1 MSISQRILAALGA
14 INIIG
19 VIALFLLLGELGKDS
34 QLLQAGLL
42 IAGVLVITVLQA
54 VLLNRLLLPLQN
66 LRRTM
71 QRLGAGGADL
81 TTRLPE
87 TGGEDFVDIA
97 RGFNSFATVL
107 QGTFREVQ
115 RDMEG
120 LSLGLRELTTVTG
133 QLVKDSHTQSD
144 FAAASAAAVEEIT
157 VSITHIADNAN
168 DVDSVVA
175 ETQELS
181 GVSAASVQRVS
192 DEVAQMSNA
201 IHALGDTMN
210 ELGKRSQEIGS
221 IVGVIQDIAEQ
232 TNLLA
237 LNAAIEA
244 ARAGEQGRG
253 FAVVADEVRKL
264 AERSAKATVE
274 ITQRITSVSNETQ
287 QAVATMGAT
296 AQSVSGSAER
306 AEEARRHMLD
316 IGSRMQHVYS
326 AVREIAES
334 TREQTA
340 ASTTMAR
347 SAEQINAMSQSSDS
361 ALQQAKRALEQLDVR
376 ARELMEAVG
385 KFRLEDIVVLHSWF
399 AASGF
404 RAVADIK
411 ARLNKIGHH
420 WSDTHSG
427 KDVPGMLKKAVEE
440 GNLPTAAAIG
450 GVKIQNWAGKGVLA
464 NLDNLA
470 AEQRWAQIL
479 PPVLDDMMHADGHY
493 VAVPLGVARVN
504 VLWVNANL
512 MRRINVNRPPSTWDE
527 FFNICERLL
536 QAGITPLAH
545 SEVKWQ
551 VATLF
556 EAVSLGLNGASWY
569 MAAFSKLDQT
579 ALAGAQTI
587 RALETFRRL
596 KPYCTPDPVGREW
609 NLATADI
616 INGRAAMQLMGDWV
630 KGEFDTAGKAP
641 GTDYLFWAAPTQ
653 AGEYSFAADTL
664 TMYRQ
669 DDPVRHIA
677 QRDFAELLMSHEG
690 QIAYNKHKGSIPART
705 DIDHNQLDAYG
716 RDSAKDFVQAAGK
729 NVLVPSWAHNMAV
742 QDDMKKALIEVV
754 YEFWHNDSMS
764 AASAA
769 AKLAATGARR

>member
-1 MSISQRILAALGA
+1 MSVSKRVLAAIGLINVLG
-14 INIIG
+14 I
-19 VIALFLLLGELGKDS
+19 V
-34 QLLQAGLL
+34 
-42 IAGVLVITVLQA
+42 VLVLLVNQLAAQSVGLQVLIWGVGLAVLLVLQA
-54 VLLNRLLLPLQN
+54 LVIGHLLKPLGVLQA
-66 LRRTM
+66 TM
-71 QRLGAGGADL
+71 RHLAESGGDL

-87 TGGEDFVDIA
+87 NGGAEFADIA
-97 RGFNSFATVL
+97 HGFNHFATAL

-168 DVDSVVA
+168 DVDGVVA
-175 ETQELS
+175 ETQQLS
-181 GVSAASVQRVS
+181 GVSADAVQRVA
-192 DEVAQMSNA
+192 DEVARMSRSVQE
-201 IHALGDTMN
+201 LGHTMN
-210 ELGKRSQEIGS
+210 ELGQRSQEIGS
-221 IVGVIQDIAEQ
+221 IVSVIQDIAEQ

-274 ITQRITSVSNETQ
+274 IKERISKVSEETQ
-287 QAVATMGAT
+287 LAVATMGAT

-306 AEEARRHMLD
+306 AEEARRSMLD
-316 IGSRMQHVYS
+316 IGSRMQHVYT

-340 ASTTMAR
+340 SSTTMAR
-347 SAEQINAMSQSSDS
+347 SAEQINAMSQSTDS
-361 ALQQAKRALEQLDVR
+361 ALQQAKRALEQLDGR

-385 KFRLEDIVVLHSWF
+385 RFRLDDITVLHGWF

-420 WSDTHSG
+420 WADMHSG

-440 GNLPTAAAIG
+440 GKLPTAAAIG
-450 GVKIQNWAGKGVLA
+450 GVKTQNWAGKGVLA
-464 NLDNLA
+464 NMDQLA
-470 AEQRWAQIL
+470 AEQRWGQIL
-479 PPVLDDMMHADGHY
+479 PKVLDDMMHADGHY

-504 VLWVNANL
+504 VLWVNTQL
-512 MRRINVNRPPSTWDE
+512 MRRVNVNRPPASWDE
-527 FFNICERLL
+527 FFGICDRLV
-536 QAGITPLAH
+536 QAGITPIAH

-556 EAVSLGLNGASWY
+556 EAVSLGLCGANWY
-569 MAAFSKLDQT
+569 LAAFSKLDQS
-579 ALAGAQTI
+579 ALNGPQTI

-596 KPYCTPDPVGREW
+596 KPYCSPDPVGREW
-609 NLATADI
+609 NLVTADI

-641 GTDYLFWAAPTQ
+641 GSDYLFWAAPNQ

-664 TMYRQ
+664 TLFRQ
-669 DDPVRHIA
+669 DDPVRHKA
-677 QRDFAELLMSHEG
+677 QRDFAELLMSSEA
-690 QIAYNKHKGSIPART
+690 QVAYNKHKGSIPART

-716 RDSAKDFVQAAGK
+716 RDSAKDFAQAASK

-754 YEFWHNDSMS
+754 YEYWANDGMS
-764 AASAA
+764 AAAAA
-769 AKLAATGARR
+769 AKLAATARR

>member
-1 MSISQRILAALGA
+1 MSLSKRL
-14 INIIG
+14 
-19 VIALFLLLGELGKDS
+19 ALFLALINLVGMGVLFGLFARAGDDKSLLPYVLVAGGILLVTAI
-34 QLLQAGLL
+34 QLLVAHWLL
-42 IAGVLVITVLQA
+42 
-54 VLLNRLLLPLQN
+54 RPLQGV
-66 LRRTM
+66 RQTM
-71 QRLGAGGADL
+71 IRLAEGGGDL

-87 TGGEDFVDIA
+87 NGSEELADIG
-97 RGFNSFATVL
+97 RGFNRFANAL
-107 QGTFREVQ
+107 QATFREVQ

-120 LSLGLRELTTVTG
+120 LSLGLRELTVVTG

-168 DVDSVVA
+168 DVDGVVA
-175 ETQELS
+175 ETQQLS
-181 GVSAASVQRVS
+181 GVSAEAVQRVA
-192 DEVAQMSNA
+192 DEVAQMSSR

-221 IVGVIQDIAEQ
+221 IVSVIQDIAEQ

-274 ITQRITSVSNETQ
+274 INERISKVSAETQ
-287 QAVATMGAT
+287 QAVSTMAAT
-296 AQSVSGSAER
+296 AQGVSGSADR
-306 AEEARRHMLD
+306 AEEARRAMLD
-316 IGSRMQHVYS
+316 IGDRMQHVYS
-326 AVREIAES
+326 SVREIAES

-361 ALQQAKRALEQLDVR
+361 ALQQAKRALEHLDGR
-376 ARELMEAVG
+376 ARELMGAVG
-385 KFRLEDIVVLHSWF
+385 KFRLEDITVLHGWF

-420 WSDTHSG
+420 WADMHSG

-440 GNLPTAAAIG
+440 NDLPTAAAIG
-450 GVKIQNWAGKGVLA
+450 GVKIQNWAGKGVFA

-470 AEQRWAQIL
+470 AEQQWARIL
-479 PPVLDDMMHADGHY
+479 PPVLDTMMQADGHY

-504 VLWVNANL
+504 VLWVNAQL
-512 MRRINVNRPPSTWDE
+512 MRRVNVSRPPATWDE
-527 FFNICERLL
+527 FFHVCDRLMN
-536 QAGITPLAH
+536 AGITPLAH

-569 MAAFSKLDQT
+569 LSAFSKLDQS
-579 ALAGAQTI
+579 ALAGAQTVK
-587 RALETFRRL
+587 ALEIFRRL
-596 KPYCTPDPVGREW
+596 KPYCTPDPVGRDW
-609 NLATADI
+609 NLVAADI

-630 KGEFDTAGKAP
+630 KGEFDTAGKQP
-641 GTDYLFWAAPTQ
+641 GSDYLFWAAPTQ
-653 AGEYSFAADTL
+653 NGEYSFAADTL
-664 TMYRQ
+664 TMFRQ
-669 DDPVRHIA
+669 DDSARRAA
-677 QRDFAELLMSHEG
+677 QSDFVTLLMSHEG

-705 DIDHNQLDAYG
+705 DIDLNQLDPYG
-716 RDSAKDFVQAAGK
+716 QASAKDFALAASR

-754 YEFWHNDSMS
+754 YEFWNSDGMS
-764 AASAA
+764 ATAAA